1 MLNQLTKVSIV
12 AFGLGAGAAFAEP
25 EVFSDAG
32 FKADQEAA
40 VASGKV
46 QIAYFTATW
55 CPPCK
60 KMKAE
65 TWVDEEIESWAD
77 SYAVITPVDV
87 DRYGSLAAQYRA
99 RSIPTI
105 VFIVGDKEVA
115 RTVGY
120 QSPSRFIDWLEDT
133 RTEFAADLTP
143 AGMKSGGDSTEAEDA
158 PAPARVEM
166 SAGEVMREYNV
177 QVKKDQSSFG
187 MTGSVLLP
195 RIEELTESSSQ
206 FKAEIVERVTKLQQS
221 LESNQLNPTTLRE
234 YLQLAPIAGMTDQAV
249 AWIEAQLATP
259 AGQSI
264 LSKNRMLVQNL
275 LTDAG
280 RYDLAS
286 EFIGEP
292 VQQARKMISAASRS
306 SVTQLRDLEGAALN
320 EFKAG
325 QAALLDRSL
334 ADLIAIA
341 QASGDDAKAKVIAK
355 LFGEDTSSAQEAVN
369 AAAERAGVEPLTIE

>member
-12 AFGLGAGAAFAEP
+12 AVGLAAGVAFAEP

-32 FKADQEAA
+32 FKADQETAA
-40 VASGKV
+40 ASGKV

-77 SYAVITPVDV
+77 SYAVVTPVDV

-120 QSPSRFIDWLEDT
+120 QSPSRFLGWLEDT

-143 AGMKSGGDSTEAEDA
+143 SGMSVTGEAAEEV

-166 SAGEVMREYNV
+166 SASEVMREYNV

-195 RIEELTESSSQ
+195 RMKELADSSSE
-206 FKAEIVERVTKLQQS
+206 FKAEIVERVTKLHES
-221 LESNQLNPTTLRE
+221 LEAGQISPTSLRE
-234 YLQLAPIAGMTDQAV
+234 YLQLAPIAGMAEQAV

-280 RYDLAS
+280 RYDLAG
-286 EFIGEP
+286 EFVGEP

-306 SVTQLRDLEGAALN
+306 SVTMLRDLEGAALN

-325 QAALLDRSL
+325 QTDLLDRSL

-341 QASGDDAKAKVIAK
+341 QTSGDDAKAKVIAK
-355 LFGEDTSSAQEAVN
+355 LFGEDAAAAQEAVN
-369 AAAERAGVEPLTIE
+369 AAAKRAGVEPLAVE